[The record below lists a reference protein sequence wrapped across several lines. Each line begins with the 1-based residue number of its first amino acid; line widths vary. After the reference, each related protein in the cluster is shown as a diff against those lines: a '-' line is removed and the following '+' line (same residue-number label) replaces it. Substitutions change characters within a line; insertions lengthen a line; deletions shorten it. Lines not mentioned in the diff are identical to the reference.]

1 MFPCRRFSQCAI
13 ISISPML
20 ARTPPASMNRP
31 KMIAMIV
38 CAVSPVSD
46 TVLPQP
52 SHTGACTVIG
62 RPRAVPGQLAAMRCG
77 RPWTRM
83 PLVNVEQPP
92 RPQLWP
98 YDVGRNVAVG
108 PAPAR

>member
-1 MFPCRRFSQCAI
+1 
-13 ISISPML
+13 
-20 ARTPPASMNRP
+20 
-31 KMIAMIV
+31 MIAMIV

-62 RPRAVPGQLAAMRCG
+62 RPSKAVPGQLAAMLWP
-77 RPWTRM
+77 PWTRV

-92 RPQLWP
+92 RLWP